1 MKTTRIKLTEWFPS
15 EGEYIDIDWPK
26 VQKTIGK
33 DQLEWLLKQPKDMC
47 QLVLDKSESKVK
59 LVVEF
64 YSEHL
69 LLSYHLMWAK

>member
-1 MKTTRIKLTEWFPS
+1 MKTTRIKLTEWFPA

-64 YSEHL
+64 YNEHL